1 MGSGIEV
8 RQIKWFKGA
17 KGKIEVIKY
26 GRSGGNEKEVLGE
39 PVWGDFRFP
48 KETIEVTMLHKNIS
62 TNEIS
67 VKKKNPKEYSKYQKN
82 KVQPNE
88 NFPGSKLM
96 VPF

>member
-1 MGSGIEV
+1 MRKKSQVSQFEEISG
-8 RQIKWFKGA
+8 
-17 KGKIEVIKY
+17 
-26 GRSGGNEKEVLGE
+26 
-39 PVWGDFRFP
+39 FP
-48 KETIEVTMLHKNIS
+48 KRPLKLQIIHKNIS